1 MLVTKVKTFNISSD
15 NQPGFFI
22 VKVETDE
29 GIYGLGEIGIRNWSG
44 SIQYAI
50 DQLSHLYLIGQNPF
64 STERIWQQ
72 MFRGGF
78 FPADSVYSCAISA
91 LDIALWDIKGKSL
104 NMPSA
109 AHPPLGSHFLALLDG
124 IFILAPQPHG
134 VPAQLHG
141 IPAQLHG
148 GDGGPNSSKKGD
160 KRLYMD
166 SCHGNHKIFM
176 NSHDS

>member
-104 NMPSA
+104 NMP
-109 AHPPLGSHFLALLDG
+109 
-124 IFILAPQPHG
+124 
-134 VPAQLHG
+134 
-141 IPAQLHG
+141 
-148 GDGGPNSSKKGD
+148 
-160 KRLYMD
+160 LYL
-166 SCHGNHKIFM
+166 SLIHI
-176 NSHDS
+176 SEPTRPY